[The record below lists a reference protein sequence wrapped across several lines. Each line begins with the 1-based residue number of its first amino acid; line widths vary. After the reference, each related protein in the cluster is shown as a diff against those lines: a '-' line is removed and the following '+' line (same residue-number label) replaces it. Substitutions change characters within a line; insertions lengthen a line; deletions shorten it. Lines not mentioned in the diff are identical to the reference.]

1 MRKIFLLFLLLFI
14 AGYSAFADAITI
26 KHFVVKENPFASG
39 EVAIVATDTL
49 NQVQENVSGVF
60 LFTING
66 LDDTIKFE
74 KGTGFIRHKI
84 MNSTFIYVKHEN
96 VTGIHSKLYYIYKNN
111 DTLSAFSIS
120 WVWLLVVPTILAL
133 FGYLFKKFIVLAI
146 IILMVFFYF
155 NYHNGLSL
163 PTFFESI
170 IDGLRGAFG

>member
-1 MRKIFLLFLLLFI
+1 MRKIFLLFLLLY
-14 AGYSAFADAITI
+14 AAAYSAFADTITI

-49 NQVQENVSGVF
+49 NQVQENVNGVF
-60 LFTING
+60 LFTVNG

-84 MNSTFIYVKHEN
+84 MSSTFIYVKHQN
-96 VTGIHSKLYYIYKNN
+96 LTGIHSKLYYIYKNN

-120 WVWLLVVPTILAL
+120 WVWLLVVPTILGL